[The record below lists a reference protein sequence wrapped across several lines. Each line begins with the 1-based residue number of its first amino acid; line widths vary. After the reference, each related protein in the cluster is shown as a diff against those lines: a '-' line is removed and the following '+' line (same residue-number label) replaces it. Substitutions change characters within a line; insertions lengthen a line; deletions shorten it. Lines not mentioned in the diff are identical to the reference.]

1 MHYIIYDIETT
12 GLSPQQDEITQIAA
26 VRMSADGAILPDE
39 TFATFVH
46 TANPIPAHITALTG
60 ITDADVRDAPP
71 PAQALRDFARFAGPD
86 ATLVAHNGRRFD
98 ARFITTATR
107 RHAKAGARPATC
119 IDHPCIDTLEISQT
133 LWHAGWHNLDALA
146 RRLRVPPPTHHRR
159 HDARAD
165 VLMLASCFHH
175 LLPRLAQ
182 GPAPFLTHR
191 VTLPS
196 VPPPPNATAS
206 PAPAKP

>member
-1 MHYIIYDIETT
+1 MNYIIYDIETT

-26 VRMSADGAILPDE
+26 VRMRDGAILHDE
-39 TFATFVH
+39 TFATYVR
-46 TANPIPAHITALTG
+46 TANPIPEHITRLTG
-60 ITDADVRDAPP
+60 ITDVDVRDAPP
-71 PAQALRDFARFAGPD
+71 PAQALRDFARFVGPD

-98 ARFITTATR
+98 ARFITAASR
-107 RHAKAGARPATC
+107 RHRIAEQTL
-119 IDHPCIDTLEISQT
+119 PCIDTLEISQN

-165 VLMLASCFHH
+165 VLMLAACFQ
-175 LLPRLAQ
+175 LMLQRLAQ

-191 VTLPS
+191 VTLPDT
-196 VPPPPNATAS
+196 PD
-206 PAPAKP
+206 AKP